1 VTLDPG
7 THTETTRLDAQRLAA
22 AARSILAC
30 PRDVQLVV
38 DGIDDVTAGL
48 DEDRLEMQD
57 HGGRPVFSCPA
68 DSALAVAATDRRGA
82 LLTLGSGLGA
92 AGSPDR
98 DATLTLSGRLE
109 AAGLEQCECCDEVR
123 MRIALHLDFVLLTRT
138 GPPVPGGPGVAGGPG
153 MAGGPDAVR
162 IRVPLGAFT
171 SPDHDLNRGF
181 LQRSTEHANLCHQD
195 ELRRAIAT
203 LTQTRLGEVLGVHL
217 TGLRADGVTLQWVDP
232 TGAHLTALRFPHP
245 AGSPQELGELLR
257 SELHSGLC

>member
-1 VTLDPG
+1 MTLDPG

-48 DEDRLEMQD
+48 DDDRLEMQD

-68 DSALAVAATDRRGA
+68 GSALAVAATDRRGA
-82 LLTLGSGLGA
+82 LLTLGSGLGPD
-92 AGSPDR
+92 GSPDR

-109 AAGLEQCECCDEVR
+109 ASGLEQCECCDEVR

-138 GPPVPGGPGVAGGPG
+138 GLPSAAPGA
-153 MAGGPDAVR
+153 PDAVR

-171 SPDHDLNRGF
+171 SPDHELNRGF

-195 ELRRAIAT
+195 ELRRAIAG

-217 TGLRADGVTLQWVDP
+217 AGLRPDGVTLQWVDP
-232 TGAHLTALRFPHP
+232 TGAHLTELRFPHP
-245 AGSPQELGELLR
+245 ATSTHELGELLR